1 MTEGK
6 KEISIWFMAGI
17 ILSVYGV
24 TITASGVFYL
34 FNPPE
39 VFAAELH
46 LDLLW
51 GILLTVA
58 GALFL
63 WTQRPGRDRTVS

>member
-1 MTEGK
+1 MSEGK

-17 ILSVYGV
+17 ILSVYGL
-24 TITASGVFYL
+24 TITISGVYHL
-34 FNPPE
+34 LNPLE

-51 GILLTVA
+51 GILMTAA

-63 WTQRPGRDRTVS
+63 WKQRPGRTTS

>member
-1 MTEGK
+1 VSEGK

-17 ILSVYGV
+17 ILSVYGL
-24 TITASGVFYL
+24 TITISGVYYL
-34 FNPPE
+34 LNPLE

-51 GILLTVA
+51 GVLMTAA

-63 WTQRPGRDRTVS
+63 WKQRPSRAAS